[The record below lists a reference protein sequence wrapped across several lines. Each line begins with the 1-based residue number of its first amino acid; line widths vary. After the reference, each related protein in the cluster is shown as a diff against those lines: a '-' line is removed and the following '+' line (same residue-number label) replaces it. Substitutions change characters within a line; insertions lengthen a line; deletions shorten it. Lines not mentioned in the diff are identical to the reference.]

1 MVIKPLKYAGMI
13 KEMDLKCHLILIN
26 LNLCCYMWLV
36 ATVLNSL
43 VLDILSSLWT
53 FIHFFTDGILLI
65 INYILSMNKNTVNS
79 LKFILEVYPLEHF
92 FTILATS

>member
-36 ATVLNSL
+36 ATVLNSEGLEDRSWTL
-43 VLDILSSLWT
+43 VFGRPDLQSSQ
-53 FIHFFTDGILLI
+53 G
-65 INYILSMNKNTVNS
+65 
-79 LKFILEVYPLEHF
+79 
-92 FTILATS
+92 